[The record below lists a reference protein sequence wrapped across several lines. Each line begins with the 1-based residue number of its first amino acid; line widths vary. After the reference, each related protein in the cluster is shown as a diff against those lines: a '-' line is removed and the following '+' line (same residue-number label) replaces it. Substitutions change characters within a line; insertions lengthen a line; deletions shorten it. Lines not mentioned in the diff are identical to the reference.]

1 MLLNKKQNL
10 KYCTTFNNKIL
21 IFFKFIMNMF
31 YGYENINIPNYLI
44 NAMNEDKLIEFFF
57 SDYLA
62 IIIY

>member
-1 MLLNKKQNL
+1 
-10 KYCTTFNNKIL
+10 
-21 IFFKFIMNMF
+21 MF